1 MVEKQVGEVNDV
13 EGTRLYR
20 GRTDLRPSFAP
31 PPTPSLLDQR
41 YFQAVFCSVSGC
53 RRRVEALK
61 QAQRPFRIP
70 FYEYL
75 AS

>member
-53 RRRVEALK
+53 RRRVEAS
-61 QAQRPFRIP
+61 ATPFRIP

-75 AS
+75 VS